1 MTPALTWLPSVS
13 IFQKMPATTQ
23 SVTKSSH
30 YVSVQQSSSAGGGT
44 TSRYLAWSVRGRQH
58 YFCSLQGILRII
70 EIILILIVL
79 IMARVGAKVGIS
91 AL

>member
-1 MTPALTWLPSVS
+1 
-13 IFQKMPATTQ
+13 MPATTQ

-70 EIILILIVL
+70 EIVLVLIVL
-79 IMARVGAKVGIS
+79 IIARVGGEVTCSVGG
-91 AL
+91 